1 MGIELPFIGWM
12 FQGTQQLAKRQGG
25 DAKPKTAV
33 MTRNSDHATRAFT
46 SADLAQSLSEDQRK
60 RSAGRS
66 ALRRL
71 PETGDVARM
80 VGYLLGEDG
89 PQHRRQ
95 HMDHRRRK
103 HRLNC
108 LYPGRRFQIAVI
120 DEIILDFPP
129 SVAPCRVWAS
139 GEQYGRYWSHLT

>member
-1 MGIELPFIGWM
+1 M

-33 MTRNSDHATRAFT
+33 MTRYSGHATRAFT

-60 RSAGRS
+60 CVAGRS
-66 ALRRL
+66 ALRRP
-71 PETGDVARM
+71 PETGNVARM
-80 VGYLLGEDG
+80 VEYLLGEDG

-95 HMDHRRRK
+95 RIDHRRRK

-108 LYPGRRFQIAVI
+108 LYPGREFQIAVI
-120 DEIILDFPP
+120 DETILDYPP
-129 SVAPCRVWAS
+129 SLAPCRVRTS
-139 GEQYGRYWSHLT
+139 GEQYGRAIRSQLT